1 MSRQKELPALPRIEY
16 LFIGIPKGAHPIIFF
31 KQPPKKELILSKNGK
46 MEGEV
51 VIPVR
56 GISVHFSEK
65 ACGGRFANALH
76 VGNLLGVFVAIT

>member
-1 MSRQKELPALPRIEY
+1 
-16 LFIGIPKGAHPIIFF
+16 
-31 KQPPKKELILSKNGK
+31 
-46 MEGEV
+46 MEKWKGEV